1 MKLSNLL
8 RVLAAS
14 ATVVAGVGLTA
25 GASAASDNSHTPVTL
40 CHWVPAH
47 GGSYVVI
54 TVDDDASTGNKNGK
68 GHMGHDDDIVPAN
81 PDGTCGAPDPDL
93 ELD

>member
-1 MKLSNLL
+1 MQISHFL
-8 RVLAAS
+8 RTAALAGI
-14 ATVVAGVGLTA
+14 VTA
-25 GASAASDNSHTPVTL
+25 GFGVAATASAASDNSHTPVTL

-47 GGSYVVI
+47 GGSYVII

-68 GHMGHDDDIVPAN
+68 GHMGHGDDIIPAN

-93 ELD
+93 D